1 MLLSRARERDVV
13 GNTIPENMA
22 GAEVGLEQLS
32 GATVRGV
39 GGNRVVGDLHRAI
52 RCEEV

>member
-22 GAEVGLEQLS
+22 EAEKRLEELS
-32 GATVRGV
+32 DATIKEVEGV
-39 GGNRVVGDLHRAI
+39 I
-52 RCEEV
+52 FS